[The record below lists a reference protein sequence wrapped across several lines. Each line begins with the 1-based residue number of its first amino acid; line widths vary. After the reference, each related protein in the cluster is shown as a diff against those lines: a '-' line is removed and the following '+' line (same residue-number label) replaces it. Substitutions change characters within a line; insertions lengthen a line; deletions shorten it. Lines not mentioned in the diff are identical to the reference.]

1 MKSSLKFKE
10 NKIINNL
17 KRIGGFTEIPSMPVI
32 GMEEPYFYRNKA
44 QFPIGMDKNNNP
56 IAGFY
61 AGRTHS
67 IIPNTDCALGVSENR
82 KILETILDFMKK
94 YKISAYD
101 EKTTTGT
108 VRHVLIRKGFTTG
121 EIMIVS

>member
-1 MKSSLKFKE
+1 MQ
-10 NKIINNL
+10 
-17 KRIGGFTEIPSMPVI
+17 
-32 GMEEPYFYRNKA
+32 EEHIQY
-44 QFPIGMDKNNNP
+44 
-56 IAGFY
+56 
-61 AGRTHS
+61 
-67 IIPNTDCALGVSENR
+67 PNTDCALGVSENR

-121 EIMIVS
+121 EIMVCVVINSKKLPNCDKLVEKLCKLEDMNITSISLNINQKNTNVILVKNCFPLRTALYSRLYW